1 MIVLG
6 LLAHIFRNLLE
17 NSLSDNGLLILT
29 SMLFL
34 FSVGLEVFILKESY
48 AASPLTT

>member
-17 NSLSDNGLLILT
+17 SNLSDNGLLIPT
-29 SMLFL
+29 STLFL
-34 FSVGLEVFILKESY
+34 FSIGLEVFKLKESY